1 MFSDVIPYPKILF
14 APLQDQERLWPFHS
28 FWDPRIW
35 KRGKKKSQTRVQII
49 YSIFYSVMFLKQRQN
64 TYNYI
69 SWTLFGDNIKN
80 LNLRPSKNI
89 N

>member
-1 MFSDVIPYPKILF
+1 MLFPIQKYSLPPTRSREALAFPLILGSPYMEKG
-14 APLQDQERLWPFHS
+14 
-28 FWDPRIW
+28 
-35 KRGKKKSQTRVQII
+35 GKKKSQTRVQII

>member
-14 APLQDQERLWPFHS
+14 APYK
-28 FWDPRIW
+28 I
-35 KRGKKKSQTRVQII
+35 KRGSGLSTHFGIPVYGKGGKKKSQTRVQII

>member
-28 FWDPRIW
+28 SQAPGIW
-35 KRGKKKSQTRVQII
+35 KRKKKSQNRVQII
-49 YSIFYSVMFLKQRQN
+49 YTIFYSVMFLKQRQN

-69 SWTLFGDNIKN
+69 SWTLLGDNIKN